1 MKKSVKILLIILIS
15 LLIVIV
21 VGKTYMLK
29 NLEKSMLETYPDKVS
44 PLDSLAFKNLSFE
57 VGDREIFASYIET
70 DDPSKALFICM
81 GNGETLYEW
90 KPVQVFLYEKGFS
103 SFVFTYSGFGN
114 STGKPTI
121 NNLNK
126 DVHAAYQKFIELTPN
141 TKERIAVSNSLGGAP
156 LIKMI
161 NKFEP
166 APSKLIIYATF
177 SSVRDI
183 LVDMDMFSS
192 GTVWI
197 FPDVWNSKK
206 SLKKIDIPTYLFHS
220 KIDST
225 IPVVNAHRLME
236 YASSG
241 TELILLEQFE
251 HNELYKQNFE
261 DLWHIILD
269 KISE

>member
-1 MKKSVKILLIILIS
+1 MKKSVKVLLIILIG

-21 VGKTYMLK
+21 AGKTYMLK
-29 NLEKSMLETYPDKVS
+29 NLEKSMLETYPDKES
-44 PLDSLAFKNLSFE
+44 PLDSLSFKNLSFE
-57 VGDREIFASYIET
+57 VGDREIFASYIEP
-70 DDPSKALFICM
+70 DELSKSLFICM
-81 GNGETLYEW
+81 GNGEILYEW
-90 KPVQVFLYEKGFS
+90 KPVQAYLYKNGIS

-114 STGKPTI
+114 STGQTTLK
-121 NNLNK
+121 NLNK
-126 DVHAAYQKFIELTPN
+126 DVLAAYEEYIKLTPN
-141 TKERIAVSNSLGGAP
+141 AKERIAVSNSLGGAP
-156 LIKMI
+156 LLEMV

-166 APSKLIIYATF
+166 APSKLVIYGAF

-206 SLKKIDIPTYLFHS
+206 KLRKVDIPTFLVHS

-225 IPVVNAHRLME
+225 IPVSNAHRLKD
-236 YASSG
+236 YAG
-241 TELILLEQFE
+241 PGAELILLEQFE

-261 DLWHIILD
+261 DLWNIILEN
-269 KISE
+269 ISE